1 MIIFTCILRNI
12 NIKLLLLLL
21 LLEEV
26 TLAIEGSSWKPYG
39 SEQREDVLY
48 DFDRAQ
54 SDILLWKARIGR
66 SINQEEAK
74 QDALS
79 VPF

>member
-21 LLEEV
+21 LKEV
-26 TLAIEGSSWKPYG
+26 RLAIEGSSWKPYG